1 MPKEA
6 GLNKQG
12 SHFSSQDTFTH
23 FVPVNINLPSS
34 HQSQRTPQGV
44 VTKDG
49 YEGLKDQLMKEIE
62 VQIKRI
68 LADQNN
74 QQFQQKLQHELN
86 ESAHKAVTTNQA
98 NHGVIQHHSKMPSTE
113 QIHSKKPS
121 TDNRSS
127 FASPHL

>member
-34 HQSQRTPQGV
+34 HQSQRTPQGF

-49 YEGLKDQLMKEIE
+49 YEGLKYQLAS
-62 VQIKRI
+62 QGGQPI
-68 LADQNN
+68 LTSEDKISLVFKTRKSSALLYYNG
-74 QQFQQKLQHELN
+74 KL
-86 ESAHKAVTTNQA
+86 
-98 NHGVIQHHSKMPSTE
+98 
-113 QIHSKKPS
+113 
-121 TDNRSS
+121 SS
-127 FASPHL
+127 P